1 MEHVNLPKR
10 LYYRYLGTM
19 YWLIHWT
26 DTHRVLGIKASSSI
40 RLLSLLPLLLAWVQ
54 GWNRAG
60 VILALL
66 FFLWVQ
72 FSYWRG
78 RRNGYYRFIRADV
91 ELLSTNEITPLPK
104 NQQVAVTATGIFSLK
119 DWESN
124 VVLKPAAYWQVPLG
138 DHALMVQHEPGRFL
152 YQFFNAESLQHMQK
166 GWLLFGARLS
176 PALSISFL
184 SSWGP
189 EFSDDEFSLRG
200 NSKKR
205 AAEKVRNIYLSF
217 ENEEQEEA
225 VWNNLLF
232 DARRVRLEQG

>member
-1 MEHVNLPKR
+1 MEHVSLPKR
-10 LYYRYLGTM
+10 IYYRYLGTM

-26 DTHRVLGIKASSSI
+26 DNRRVLGIKASSGI
-40 RLLSLLPLLLAWVQ
+40 RLLSLLPLVMAWVQ

-60 VILALL
+60 VIAALL
-66 FFLWVQ
+66 LFIWIQ

-91 ELLSTNEITPLPK
+91 ELLSTSEIKPLPK
-104 NQQVAVTATGIFSLK
+104 NQHVAVSATGIFSLK

-124 VVLKPAAYWQVPLG
+124 VVFRPAEYWQVPLG

-152 YQFFNAESLQHMQK
+152 YQFFNAESMQHLQK
-166 GWLLFGARLS
+166 GWLLFGSQPS

-184 SSWGP
+184 STWGP
-189 EFSDDEFSLRG
+189 EFNEDEFSLRG
-200 NSKKR
+200 NSKKK
-205 AAEKVRNIYLSF
+205 AAEKRRQIYLSF
-217 ENEEQEEA
+217 ENEAQEEA

-232 DARRVRLEQG
+232 DARRVRSEQG